1 MLRWFW
7 ERRARIEVLADALI
21 SWRGA
26 EAYAEAR
33 WRAHVAGS
41 GAAVA
46 TTIAR
51 KLCDARGDA
60 GFDEESRP
68 RRIASPPAPYDMP
81 LLAFANAGL
90 TPLESHPLTAPNER
104 PRAR

>member
-21 SWRGA
+21 SGRGA
-26 EAYAEAR
+26 DAYAEAR

-41 GAAVA
+41 GAAAREWRAVA

-51 KLCDARGDA
+51 KLCDARDDA
-60 GFDEESRP
+60 GFDEE
-68 RRIASPPAPYDMP
+68 IASKIDR
-81 LLAFANAGL
+81 L
-90 TPLESHPLTAPNER
+90 TTR
-104 PRAR
+104 PI